1 MSDLMAGLH
10 QPGDT
15 VLHRAPVG
23 AKVLG
28 LAVLSLAIVVVRDV
42 RAAPVFLLATL
53 LLAALARVPLRSVW
67 RAARGVLVLAAVAS
81 AFQWWWYGGAKAAET
96 FLDLLSLGLAALS
109 LTATTSV
116 NEMVDALARWARP
129 LRVVG
134 VDPDRVAL
142 AVALTIGALPG
153 TIAVAHET
161 RDAARA
167 RGLERNPR
175 AYLSPFVIRV
185 VARAHESGDALHAR
199 GISDD

>member
-1 MSDLMAGLH
+1 MTDLMAGLH

-15 VLHRAPVG
+15 VLHRLPVG

-28 LAVLSLAIVVVRDV
+28 LATLSLAIVLVRDV
-42 RAAPVFLLATL
+42 RAAPVFLALTL
-53 LLAALARVPLRSVW
+53 LLAALARVPLRSVG
-67 RAARGVLVLAAVAS
+67 RAARGGLLIAVVAS
-81 AFQWWWYGGAKAAET
+81 RLQWWWYGGAKAAET
-96 FLDLLSLGLAALS
+96 FLDLLSLGLAALA
-109 LTATTSV
+109 LTATTEV

-142 AVALTIGALPG
+142 TVALTIGALPG
-153 TIAVAHET
+153 TIAIARET

-167 RGLERNPR
+167 RGLDRNPR

-185 VARAHESGDALHAR
+185 VARAHE
-199 GISDD
+199 

>member
-1 MSDLMAGLH
+1 MSDLLAGLH

-15 VLHRAPVG
+15 VLHRLPVG

-28 LAVLSLAIVVVRDV
+28 LAMLSLAIVLVRDV
-42 RAAPVFLLATL
+42 RAAPVFLAVTL
-53 LLAALARVPLRSVW
+53 VLAAVARVPLRSVW
-67 RAARGVLVLAAVAS
+67 RAARGVLLIAVVAS
-81 AFQWWWYGGAKAAET
+81 LFQWWWYGGEKAAET

-109 LTATTSV
+109 LTATTEV
-116 NEMVDALARWARP
+116 HAMVDALARWARP
-129 LRVVG
+129 LRVLG

-142 AVALTIGALPG
+142 TVALTIGALPG
-153 TIAVAHET
+153 TIALARET

-167 RGLERNPR
+167 RGLDRNPR

-199 GISDD
+199 GVGDD